1 MYSGPL
7 LTSELEFFATG
18 VNSIDKSFILDVPG
32 VAGYN
37 DRLSS
42 ASSHSTDTLPW
53 FQETLII
60 VPDEKEDSGCW

>member
-1 MYSGPL
+1 M
-7 LTSELEFFATG
+7 G

-42 ASSHSTDTLPW
+42 ASSHSTDILPW